1 MVRILA
7 IGNMY
12 PPHHAGGYETMWQAA
27 MKHARSLGHQ
37 VRVLVSDYRQPGA
50 AVEQD
55 PDVHRTLRWY
65 WDLERYEFPRLS
77 PRERLSI
84 ERYNAAELARH
95 LRELQP
101 DVVSWWSMGCMS
113 LAMIE
118 QVRRAGIRASF
129 VVHDDWLV
137 YGPHYDQW
145 IRMWHGWRKAV
156 APAVE
161 RLSGIP
167 TEVDLSSVGPFV
179 FNSRYTLERARE
191 AGVAALGATVVYPGI
206 DERFL
211 TESPPEPWR
220 WRLVCVTRMDRQ
232 KGVDVAIRALPRLP
246 EAAVLSI
253 WGTGDD
259 RYVEEVRRL
268 AAELGVG
275 DRVRFEGWADP
286 DRLVRVYAAADAVLF
301 PVRWEEPFGLVPLEA
316 MGIGRPVVSTAR
328 GGAAEF
334 LRDGDNA
341 LVCAVDD
348 HEAVADAI
356 RRLGEDDRLR
366 ERLRDGGRQTAV
378 RFTLSQFAERTVQE
392 ILRAA
397 VPTPAPP
404 A

>member
-7 IGNMY
+7 VGNMY
-12 PPHHAGGYETMWQAA
+12 PPHHAGGYEAMWQVA
-27 MKHARSLGHQ
+27 MEHARSLGHQ

-50 AVEQD
+50 AVGED

-77 PRERLSI
+77 PRERRSL
-84 ERYNAAELARH
+84 ERHNAAELARH

-118 QVRRAGIRASF
+118 QVRRAGIPASL

-137 YGPHYDQW
+137 YGPRYDQW
-145 IRMWHGWRKAV
+145 IRMWRGWRKAV
-156 APAVE
+156 APAVA

-167 TEVDLSSVGPFV
+167 TEVDLSAAGRFV

-191 AGVAALGATVVYPGI
+191 AGIAPSSATVVYPGI
-206 DERFL
+206 DDRFL
-211 TESPPEPWR
+211 IESPPEPWR
-220 WRLVCVTRMDRQ
+220 WRLACVGRIDRQ

-246 EAAVLSI
+246 EAAALSI

-259 RYVEEVRRL
+259 RYVEEMRRL
-268 AAELGVG
+268 AGELGVG
-275 DRVRFEGWADP
+275 DRVSFEGWADA
-286 DRLVRVYAAADAVLF
+286 DRLVGIYADADAVLF

-328 GGAAEF
+328 GGTAEF
-334 LRDGDNA
+334 VRDGDNA
-341 LVCAVDD
+341 LVFAVDD
-348 HEAVADAI
+348 DEALADAVL
-356 RRLGEDDRLR
+356 RLGEDARLR
-366 ERLRDGGRQTAV
+366 ERLREGGRQTAA
-378 RFTLSQFAERTVQE
+378 RFTLAQFAERTVQE

-397 VPTPAPP
+397 VLAPNP
-404 A
+404 V

>member
-7 IGNMY
+7 VGNMY
-12 PPHHAGGYETMWQAA
+12 PPHHAGGYETMWQVA
-27 MKHARSLGHQ
+27 MEHARSLGHQ
-37 VRVLVSDYRQPGA
+37 VRVVVSDYRQPGA
-50 AVEQD
+50 PVGEE
-55 PDVHRTLRWY
+55 PGVHRTLRWY

-84 ERYNAAELARH
+84 ERHNAAELARH

-118 QVRRAGIRASF
+118 QVRRAGIPATL

-145 IRMWHGWRKAV
+145 TRMWRGWRKAV

-167 TEVDLSSVGPFV
+167 TEVDLSAAGRFV

-191 AGVAALGATVVYPGI
+191 AGIAPPAATVVYPGI

-211 TESPPEPWR
+211 IESPREPWR
-220 WRLVCVTRMDRQ
+220 WRLVCVTRIDRQ
-232 KGVDVAIRALPRLP
+232 KGVDSAIRALPRLP
-246 EAAVLSI
+246 DAATLSI

-259 RYVEEVRRL
+259 RYVEEMRRL
-268 AAELGVG
+268 AGELGVG
-275 DRVRFEGWADP
+275 DRVSFEGWADA
-286 DRLVRVYAAADAVLF
+286 DRLVRIYADADAVLF

-328 GGAAEF
+328 GGTAEF
-334 LRDGDNA
+334 VRDEHNA
-341 LVCAVDD
+341 LVFAVDD
-348 HEAVADAI
+348 DEALADAI
-356 RRLGEDDRLR
+356 LRLAEDARLR
-366 ERLRDGGRQTAV
+366 ERLREGGRQTAA
-378 RFTLSQFAERTVQE
+378 RFTLAQFAERTVQE
-392 ILRAA
+392 ILRGA
-397 VPTPAPP
+397 VLAPSP
-404 A
+404 V

>member
-1 MVRILA
+1 
-7 IGNMY
+7 
-12 PPHHAGGYETMWQAA
+12 MWQAA
-27 MKHARSLGHQ
+27 MQHARSLGHQ
-37 VRVLVSDYRQPGA
+37 VRVLVSDYRQPGV

-84 ERYNAAELARH
+84 ERHNAAELARH

-118 QVRRAGIRASF
+118 RVRRAGIPASF

-137 YGPHYDQW
+137 YGRRYDQW
-145 IRMWHGWRKAV
+145 IRMWRGWRKA
-156 APAVE
+156 AGPAVE
-161 RLSGIP
+161 RLFGIP
-167 TEVDLSSVGPFV
+167 TEVDLSAAGRFV
-179 FNSRYTLERARE
+179 FNSRYTLDRACE
-191 AGVAALGATVVYPGI
+191 AGVAVPAATVVYPGI

-211 TESPPEPWR
+211 TESPPHPWR
-220 WRLVCVTRMDRQ
+220 WRLVCVGRIDRH
-232 KGVDVAIRALPRLP
+232 KGVDVAIRALPGLP

-259 RYVEEVRRL
+259 RYVEEMRRL

-275 DRVRFEGWADP
+275 GRVRFEGWADA
-286 DRLVRVYAAADAVLF
+286 DRLARIYADADAVLF

-316 MGIGRPVVSTAR
+316 MGVGRPVVSTAR

-334 LRDGDNA
+334 LQDGDNA
-341 LVCAVDD
+341 LVFAVDD
-348 HEAVADAI
+348 DEGLADAI
-356 RRLGEDDRLR
+356 RRLAEDARLR
-366 ERLRDGGRQTAV
+366 ERLRDAGRQTAA
-378 RFTLSQFAERTVQE
+378 RFTLEQFAERTVQE

-397 VPTPAPP
+397 VPTAAPASTP